1 MIVKNKFLYIFLLS
15 FTSFSLLAE
24 DLSNLQGASSQ
35 ILMLFIFILIF
46 YMFIWRPQAKKNQDH
61 KNLINNLSKGDEI
74 LTSGGILGKIIQIDK
89 NFITLELSNNNSVK
103 LQKQF
108 VIKAYPKGTISSV

>member
-1 MIVKNKFLYIFLLS
+1 MKIKNKFLSIIILSLLS
-15 FTSFSLLAE
+15 FNLFAE

-35 ILMLFIFILIF
+35 LLMLVIFIFIF

-61 KNLINNLSKGDEI
+61 KNLINNLSKGDEV
-74 LTSGGILGKIIQIDK
+74 LTSGGILGKIIQIEK
-89 NFITLELSNNNSVK
+89 NFILLELSNNNHVK

-108 VIKAYPKGTISSV
+108 VIKAYPKGTIS